1 MVKAKRSYERK
12 DRLIQEKRHDA
23 YQEQGKWPEPTLC
36 TECGA
41 VFSKGRWTWKKG
53 AQIAHH
59 TTCPACKR
67 FSQKYPAGTVV
78 IKGGF
83 FEKHRDEI
91 LNLVRNIGDMEENR
105 HPMERI
111 LRLLNEKDHTL
122 IETSGIH
129 IARRIGEALAR
140 SYNGDY
146 SFQYSNE
153 ASNIR
158 VVWDRSA

>member
-1 MVKAKRSYERK
+1 M
-12 DRLIQEKRHDA
+12 
-23 YQEQGKWPEPTLC
+23 
-36 TECGA
+36 
-41 VFSKGRWTWKKG
+41 
-53 AQIAHH
+53 
-59 TTCPACKR
+59 
-67 FSQKYPAGTVV
+67 

-91 LNLVRNIGDMEENR
+91 LNLVRNIGDMEKSQ

-146 SFQYSNE
+146 SFQYSDQ